1 MEGLEV
7 TVINLSDVKKDNF
20 TFRIDS
26 EYFQKI
32 FLNFFKNVKNTIPLS
47 QIVLDGYRVVYENT
61 KILPKSEE
69 KITDPYFLQAID
81 LSTPFI
87 KKDDLYKVSEN
98 DWNTYPKGRIKKGE
112 ILIEVKGKI
121 EKVAIVPEDFP
132 EKTLVTGSL
141 FKLTVNQTY
150 SKYTLLSYL
159 ISKYGVSFKNRYK
172 TNLLISFISKPD
184 LYRIPVPNFS
194 SILQNKIDNIF
205 ESIFSSMDNSKILY
219 QQAESLLLKEL
230 GLENFK
236 PTEQA
241 VNIKSLKESFASTGR
256 LDAEYYQPKYE
267 EIIRKIKSCGYKKLT
282 QLVSI
287 RKSIEP
293 GSEAYDTTE
302 GIPFIR
308 VSDYSKMGIT
318 DPAVKLNLNYYHSN
332 QEELDKLFP
341 KKDTILFS
349 KDGSIGIAY
358 QVKENLKAITS
369 GAILH
374 LNILDNIE
382 DILPEYLT
390 LVLNSFMVQMQAER
404 DAGGSII
411 NHWRI
416 DQIEDVIIPIIPN
429 LIQQQIAKLIQQSFT
444 LKAQSEHLL
453 EVAKQ
458 AVEIAIEQSE
468 EVALAFINGERSDA

>member
-1 MEGLEV
+1 
-7 TVINLSDVKKDNF
+7 
-20 TFRIDS
+20 
-26 EYFQKI
+26 
-32 FLNFFKNVKNTIPLS
+32 
-47 QIVLDGYRVVYENT
+47 
-61 KILPKSEE
+61 
-69 KITDPYFLQAID
+69 
-81 LSTPFI
+81 
-87 KKDDLYKVSEN
+87 
-98 DWNTYPKGRIKKGE
+98 
-112 ILIEVKGKI
+112 
-121 EKVAIVPEDFP
+121 
-132 EKTLVTGSL
+132 
-141 FKLTVNQTY
+141 
-150 SKYTLLSYL
+150 
-159 ISKYGVSFKNRYK
+159 
-172 TNLLISFISKPD
+172 
-184 LYRIPVPNFS
+184 
-194 SILQNKIDNIF
+194 
-205 ESIFSSMDNSKILY
+205 
-219 QQAESLLLKEL
+219 
-230 GLENFK
+230 
-236 PTEQA
+236 
-241 VNIKSLKESFASTGR
+241 
-256 LDAEYYQPKYE
+256 
-267 EIIRKIKSCGYKKLT
+267 
-282 QLVSI
+282 
-287 RKSIEP
+287 
-293 GSEAYDTTE
+293 
-302 GIPFIR
+302 
-308 VSDYSKMGIT
+308 MGIT